1 MQAALLSIA
10 ALLLL
15 MSAALAEAPPCP
27 LARGETHAVARV
39 LDGETLALDD
49 GRRVRLIGALAPRAG
64 DVGAAAGSWPPENE
78 GQATLAALAEGRSV
92 TLWHDTVQSDRYGYV
107 LAHVT
112 IGEDW
117 LQGVLVSRGH
127 ARAYGRPGVDAC
139 TEALARLERRARDEG
154 LGLWDNAAYRVRVA
168 AHGDWA
174 RAVGSYQVVS
184 GTVHRVSRGSGEI
197 FVSLG
202 ARRGRAYPLA
212 VVVPPN
218 RAHLTGGAAART
230 LVGRRVLV
238 RGWIEQR
245 RGPVIVVDSKG
256 QLELLDDIQ

>member
-1 MQAALLSIA
+1 MRAAWLTVAALPFLVTVA
-10 ALLLL
+10 Y
-15 MSAALAEAPPCP
+15 AEAPPCA
-27 LARGETHAVARV
+27 LTRGETHAVARV
-39 LDGETLALDD
+39 LDSETLALDD

-78 GQATLAALAEGRSV
+78 AQAALAALAEGKSV
-92 TLWHDTVQSDRYGYV
+92 TLWHDTVQSDRYEHV

-112 IGEDW
+112 IGKDW
-117 LQGVLVSRGH
+117 LQGTLVSRGH

-139 TEALARLERRARDEG
+139 TEALARLERSAREEG

-168 AHGDWA
+168 SRGDWA

-184 GTVHRVSRGSGEI
+184 GVVHRVSRGSGEI

-202 ARRGRAYPLA
+202 ARRGRAYPFA
-212 VVVPPN
+212 AVVPPN
-218 RAHLTGGAAART
+218 RAHLTGGATPRT
-230 LVGRRVLV
+230 LVGRRILV

-256 QLELLDDIQ
+256 QLELLGE

>member
-10 ALLLL
+10 AMLLFVN
-15 MSAALAEAPPCP
+15 AAIAEAPPCA
-27 LARGETHAVARV
+27 LTRGETHAVARV
-39 LDGETLALDD
+39 LDSETLALDD

-64 DVGAAAGSWPPENE
+64 DVGAVAGSWPPENE
-78 GQATLAALAEGRSV
+78 AQAAGAALAEGQSV
-92 TLWHDTVQSDRYGYV
+92 TLWHDTVQSDRYEHV

-112 IGEDW
+112 IGKDW
-117 LQGVLVSRGH
+117 LQGALVSRGH

-139 TEALARLERRARDEG
+139 TEALARLERSAREEG
-154 LGLWDNAAYRVRVA
+154 LGLWGNAAYRVRVA
-168 AHGDWA
+168 ARGDWA
-174 RAVGSYQVVS
+174 RAVGSYQVAS
-184 GTVHRVSRGSGEI
+184 GVVHRVSRGSGEI

-212 VVVPPN
+212 AVVPPN
-218 RAHLTGGAAART
+218 RAHLTGGAAPRT

-256 QLELLDDIQ
+256 QLELLDDSQ